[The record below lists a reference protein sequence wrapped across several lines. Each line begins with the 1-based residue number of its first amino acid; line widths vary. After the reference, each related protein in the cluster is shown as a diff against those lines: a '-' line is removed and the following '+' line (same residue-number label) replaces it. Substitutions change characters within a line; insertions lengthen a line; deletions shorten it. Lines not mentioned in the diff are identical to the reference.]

1 MDLVALL
8 RALNALLLLTRLLL
22 ALALIV
28 VVSRG
33 RRALGETC
41 WRAWLA
47 VAVVFSIVAVDNAAL
62 VLFEPEV
69 RGLPADAP
77 LMKVWDALYHWT
89 YLLHAVLS
97 AALPAS
103 LMALGGGGWVRVT
116 GLVAIWV
123 AVVVGALA
131 VGGGALQNW
140 DRLLDATRVLSFVGV
155 PAYLGVLGLLS
166 LGHLPELDRFLGAFI
181 AVRTVYAILVPIQEV
196 FFQHVG
202 PFVAVYLWHLPQ
214 SLQILTSAIQLGIVL
229 LLLRSLA
236 AARPEPR
243 AAAAPEARA
252 GL

>member
-1 MDLVALL
+1 MDPLALL
-8 RALNALLLLTRLLL
+8 RALSALTFLTRLLL
-22 ALALIV
+22 ALALIM

-33 RRALGETC
+33 RRGLGETR

-47 VAVVFSIVAVDNAAL
+47 VAVVFTVVAVDNAVL
-62 VLFEPEV
+62 GLFEPEV

-77 LMKVWDALYHWT
+77 LMKVWDALYHTT

-103 LMALGGGGWVRVT
+103 LMALAGSGWVRVT
-116 GLVAIWV
+116 GWVTIWV
-123 AVVVGALA
+123 AVVVGAVA
-131 VGGGALQNW
+131 GGAGALQSW

-155 PAYLGVLGLLS
+155 SAYLGVLGLMS

-202 PFVAVYLWHLPQ
+202 PFRAVYLWHLPQ
-214 SLQILTSAIQLGIVL
+214 SLQFLTSAIQLGIVL
-229 LLLRSLA
+229 LLLRSLSA
-236 AARPEPR
+236 ACPGPR